1 MVSSTLCALSKV
13 WRRHMIEVV
22 KSYEDGKKIFRLKN
36 EKLTVDVSN
45 YGGTILSIVVV
56 DKNGKKQDVVL
67 GYDHL
72 EDYAHYDGYLGALV
86 GRVANRIAKGT
97 FTLNDKT
104 YQLAI
109 NNGPNCLHGGVKGF
123 SYRIFD
129 DEIKNDQ
136 LILHYFSPDGEEH
149 FPGNLDLY
157 ATYELKE
164 DALVINYHATSD
176 QDTLINITNHSYF
189 NINGYPSSIDNHTL
203 QVQAQYFACS
213 DEDGLVTG
221 ALRDVDHTPF
231 DFKEEK
237 TIGSQIHQEDE
248 QLTIGHGYDHPF
260 IFNANEDQ
268 VKLYSPL
275 TGIEL
280 TVSTTLPQAQLYS
293 ANYLDGRLGKNGQP
307 MNARDAFAIET
318 QYMPDSIHKE
328 RNSKTILRKGE
339 AYDETTSYCFK
350 VRS

>member
-1 MVSSTLCALSKV
+1 
-13 WRRHMIEVV
+13 MI
-22 KSYEDGKKIFRLKN
+22 EDGKKIFRLKN
-36 EKLTVDVSN
+36 EKISVDVSN
-45 YGGTILSIVVV
+45 FGGTILSIIVK
-56 DKNGKKQDVVL
+56 DKEGKQQDVVL

-157 ATYELKE
+157 ATYTLDE

-176 QDTLINITNHSYF
+176 QDTLILMVVHHLLIITPYK
-189 NINGYPSSIDNHTL
+189 YKLSIL
-203 QVQAQYFACS
+203 PAAM
-213 DEDGLVTG
+213 
-221 ALRDVDHTPF
+221 
-231 DFKEEK
+231 K
-237 TIGSQIHQEDE
+237 TVLSQ
-248 QLTIGHGYDHPF
+248 GH
-260 IFNANEDQ
+260 
-268 VKLYSPL
+268 
-275 TGIEL
+275 
-280 TVSTTLPQAQLYS
+280 
-293 ANYLDGRLGKNGQP
+293 
-307 MNARDAFAIET
+307 
-318 QYMPDSIHKE
+318 
-328 RNSKTILRKGE
+328 
-339 AYDETTSYCFK
+339 
-350 VRS
+350 